1 MMKKILA
8 LALAMMMLCA
18 SAAAEMIEARYYL
31 PEIGA
36 QVTVPASCYV
46 LSNYADES
54 VFTALGTDKASL
66 MDSLLADDTYM
77 AIIDEDVTWELDVV
91 MTANE
96 VDSLG
101 SWSDEQLA
109 QLPPLLE
116 ELFAGIGCTVTQG
129 DVYSLNG
136 YNYVRTWYT
145 TGNSDDPTYVM
156 QYYTIENNMGI
167 VWRMISYTDSFT
179 AEMEAQLGEIV
190 STVTYD

>member
-1 MMKKILA
+1 MKKILA

-18 SAAAEMIEARYYL
+18 SAAAEMVEATYYL
-31 PEIGA
+31 PEVKA
-36 QVTVPASCYV
+36 RVTLPADYYV

-54 VFTALGTDKASL
+54 VFTALRLDKTSI
-66 MDSLLADDTYM
+66 MEDLLADDTYM
-77 AIIDEDVTWELDVV
+77 AIVDQDGTWELGVV

-145 TGNSDDPTYVM
+145 TGSGAQTTYAM

-179 AEMEAQLGEIV
+179 AEMEAQLEEIV